1 MEIHQM
7 LCLSTAHLTLTT
19 RELMDTDALPGSIF
33 FPKSQHG
40 WFMYVPE
47 QQLLEAVSN
56 DLPSDVIECLSF
68 ACKQGMQWLM
78 FDSDGPVVEELAL
91 YEEIDLHPAINQ
103 AQDKMSMGFARSVLT
118 QHLIQG

>member
-33 FPKSQHG
+33 FPKSQYG

-56 DLPSDVIECLSF
+56 DLPSDVTDCLSF
-68 ACKQGMQWLM
+68 ACKLGMQWLM
-78 FDSDGPVVEELAL
+78 FDSDGPVFEELAL
-91 YEEIDLHPAINQ
+91 YEEIDIAPDMSQ
-103 AQDKMSMGFARSVLT
+103 SQDKMSMVFAHSVLT